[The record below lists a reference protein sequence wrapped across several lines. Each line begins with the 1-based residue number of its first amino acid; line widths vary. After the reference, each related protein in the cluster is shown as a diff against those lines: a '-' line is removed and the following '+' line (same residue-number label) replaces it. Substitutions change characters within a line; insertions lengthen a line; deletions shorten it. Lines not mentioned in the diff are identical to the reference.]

1 MPEAPRIVIIGAGF
15 GGLWALKSLSRIDA
29 EIVLIDRNNYHT
41 FFPLLYQIAA
51 SELEPEDIV
60 YPVRSIL
67 RKFQSV
73 KFIMGEVK
81 GIDIKKR
88 MIVGDDFTIGYDYL
102 VIASGSISNFFN
114 VKGAAEYSF
123 PLKTLD
129 DAIYLRNHILS
140 CFEHAVHERDGGKRG
155 RMLTFCIVGGGPTGV
170 EFAGALAELIR
181 GPIAKDFPSID
192 MSEVKL
198 ILIEAGGFLL
208 PGIPEKLSRYTAE
221 RLKSMGVDVR
231 LNSIVTEIGADY
243 ILIKEGKRID
253 TETVVWTAGVRG
265 SRLAEESGLKTIKGG
280 RVPVL
285 PTLQVMED
293 QRVYVIG
300 DLAYLE
306 EDGKVLPMIAPV
318 AIQQGLQTGRNI
330 ACQIHGTDPIPFR
343 YNDKGTMVTIG
354 RNKAVAH
361 LRGFG
366 FTGFPAWVIWL
377 SVHLFNLIG
386 FRNRLIVLINWAW
399 DYIFYERAIRL
410 ILPKNMKVKG

>member
-15 GGLWALKSLSRIDA
+15 GGLWALKSLSKIDG

-67 RKFQSV
+67 RKFRSV

-81 GIDIKKR
+81 GVDIKKR
-88 MIVGDDFTIGYDYL
+88 MIVGDDFTVGYDYL
-102 VIASGSISNFFN
+102 IIASGSISNFFN

-140 CFEHAVHERDGGKRG
+140 CFEHAVHERDSGKRG

-181 GPIAKDFPSID
+181 GPIAKDFPAID
-192 MSEVKL
+192 ISEVKL
-198 ILIEAGGFLL
+198 ILIEAGGYLL
-208 PGIPEKLSRYTAE
+208 PGIPEKLSLYTAE

-231 LNSIVTEIGADY
+231 LNSIVTEIAEDH
-243 ILIKEGKRID
+243 ILLKEGKRID

-285 PTLQVMED
+285 PTLQVIED

-300 DLAYLE
+300 DLACLE

-318 AIQQGLQTGRNI
+318 AIQQGLWAGRNI
-330 ACQIHGTDPIPFR
+330 ARQICGTDPIPFK

-354 RNKAVAH
+354 RNKAIAH

-399 DYIFYERAIRL
+399 DYVFYERAIRL